1 VSTPSPTQ
9 RRLELAATVLL
20 ALAAVATAWAAYQA
34 RVWTGE
40 QASNTAKAT
49 ATRIEANRVSALAN
63 RQLQV
68 DVATFTE
75 WLDARAEGRG
85 QLADFYRARFRA
97 EFKPAFA
104 AWLATNPFTAGGAP
118 STPFD
123 VPQYSLRAETR
134 ADRLEVAAAADSD
147 RAKDANQRSNNYML
161 GVVLLATALFF
172 AGLSTKL
179 ESETARCVILGIGW
193 VVFLGALVWMVTLPV
208 ELTT

>member
-1 VSTPSPTQ
+1 MSTASPTQ

-49 ATRIEANRVSALAN
+49 AARIDANRVSALAN

-75 WLDARAEGRG
+75 WLDARSEGRG
-85 QLADFYRARFRA
+85 ELADFYRARFRA

-104 AWLATNPFTAGGAP
+104 AWLAANPFTAEGAP

-134 ADRLEVAAAADSD
+134 ADRLEVAAAANSD
-147 RAKDANQRSNNYML
+147 QAKDANQRSNNYML

-179 ESETARCVILGIGW
+179 EGETARRVILGIGW